1 MQALRLYGPSDL
13 RLEDLPVPGAEAGGL
28 VVKVEACAICGSDL
42 RNVKAGGSSHGMD
55 LPITIGHEISGTVH
69 EIGEGTEGFAP
80 DQRVVLASIT
90 PCGQCVNC
98 LKGIQNLC
106 NNKLAV
112 SYQYDG
118 GFADYVAVPR
128 RHVAAGGVLPMPE
141 GLSFP
146 EVSITEPFSCALNGQ
161 ELSRVGLGDVVCVM
175 GAGPVGLMHCMLAR
189 ARGAG
194 KIILADVSPSR
205 LELSCDF
212 PEIDR
217 QIDASKEDPVERV
230 LELTGGVGADVVI
243 TAAPSGE
250 AQVQATRMAAKR
262 GRINFFGGLPKGK
275 AQTTFDSNIIHY
287 RELFVH
293 GTSDSTIPHMMTIL
307 ELMGSGRLS
316 PGRLVTKVLPLS
328 KFKEGFELAGSGHA
342 LKVILE
348 PGK

>member
-13 RLEDLPVPGAEAGGL
+13 RLEDLPVPRAVAGGL

-42 RNVKAGGSSHGMD
+42 RNVRAGGSSHGMD
-55 LPITIGHEISGTVH
+55 LPITIGHEISGTIH
-69 EIGEGTEGFAP
+69 EVGEGVDAFEPG
-80 DQRVVLASIT
+80 QRVVLASIT
-90 PCGQCVNC
+90 PCGQCINC
-98 LKGIQNLC
+98 LRGIQNQC
-106 NNKLAV
+106 NRKLAI

-118 GFADYVAVPR
+118 GFAEYVAVPPQ
-128 RHVAAGGVLPMPE
+128 HVAAGGVLMMPE

-161 ELSRVGLGDVVCVM
+161 ELSCVGLGDVVCVM
-175 GAGPVGLMHCMLAR
+175 GAGPVGLMHCLLAK

-194 KIILADVSPSR
+194 KIFLMDVAPTR
-205 LELSCDF
+205 LELSRGF
-212 PEIDR
+212 PEINHR
-217 QIDASKEDPVERV
+217 IDGSREDVVEQV
-230 LELTGGVGADVVI
+230 LAKTGGVGADVVI

-262 GRINFFGGLPKGK
+262 GRVNLFGGLPKGK
-275 AQTTFDSNIIHY
+275 SETTFDSNVIHY
-287 RELFVH
+287 KELFVH

-307 ELMGSGRLS
+307 ELMSSGQLS
-316 PGRLVTKVLPLS
+316 PGRLITKVLPLS
-328 KFKEGFELAGSGHA
+328 EFQGGFELAASGKA